1 MQGPDQ
7 WLESLDGITD
17 QAGMLPGIDGHS
29 AGNRVPDAGAGPR
42 VSRFHDDEGPLLQ
55 SHHPEVLRVV
65 QRLQEEAVAGPGV
78 VAQAQVPVLPPAH
91 LQGGNTNTLGEEHRP
106 GCSGPRLEDLEAK
119 SPRRAHAYTGL
130 ATLTCR

>member
-1 MQGPDQ
+1 
-7 WLESLDGITD
+7 
-17 QAGMLPGIDGHS
+17 MLPGIDGHS

-91 LQGGNTNTLGEEHRP
+91 LQGGETQTRWVRSTVMGVQARGWRIWRQRVPLITFHLR
-106 GCSGPRLEDLEAK
+106 SR
-119 SPRRAHAYTGL
+119 
-130 ATLTCR
+130 